1 MVSALWF
8 IFAVAKHKPLIAVIL
23 YKCTWLESWGSG
35 VVRMVDA
42 CQMQGVPEPY
52 YEERPGGIAIIFCR
66 KTEYVNTCGCAAGW
80 SWLRPRRAMPPTG
93 S

>member
-1 MVSALWF
+1 M
-8 IFAVAKHKPLIAVIL
+8 IAVIL

-35 VVRMVDA
+35 VVRKVYA
-42 CQMQGVPEPY
+42 CQMQGLPEPY
-52 YEERPGGIAIIFCR
+52 YEERPGGIAILFR
-66 KTEYVNTCGCAAGW
+66 HRLEYANTNGCTASW